1 MRAIAQAVLVTA
13 SFVFGIGQ
21 PSAATFTVVTG
32 ALVGGFTPPT
42 GCNFKLD
49 GDIQPGDLAK
59 LASARA
65 QVEQLIA
72 RRLGNDAS
80 MAEQWK
86 ANSPVLCLNSR
97 GGNFAEGLRIA
108 KFLMNDVDGTVTT
121 YVMNRAEC
129 YSACGL
135 IFLAGQI
142 HDRGGEDYPSRYLHV
157 GGRLGFHAPY
167 LVEPAEPDDQKKYS
181 RRDMANVFKLAI
193 RSVTDAIEL
202 FDRRT
207 RGGPGLNDDNR
218 PWVNASLFI
227 EMLRKGPDEL
237 FAIDTVGKS
246 GRWGINLVGVK
257 EVGVLNTK
265 ALQRACDNVY
275 SREGDSEAMSEEEQ
289 LYFKPLPPSDPVFNR
304 LKRVKGVSLFEFQVV
319 RSYNYCAVQAA
330 SSPTPKVENLIIK
343 LYRGQS
349 PDNLDLSNGGYEVP
363 LWAAAFLPST
373 PLRNLLGK

>member
-1 MRAIAQAVLVTA
+1 
-13 SFVFGIGQ
+13 
-21 PSAATFTVVTG
+21 
-32 ALVGGFTPPT
+32 
-42 GCNFKLD
+42 
-49 GDIQPGDLAK
+49 
-59 LASARA
+59 
-65 QVEQLIA
+65 
-72 RRLGNDAS
+72 
-80 MAEQWK
+80 
-86 ANSPVLCLNSR
+86 
-97 GGNFAEGLRIA
+97 
-108 KFLMNDVDGTVTT
+108 MNDVDGTVTT
-121 YVMNRAEC
+121 YVMNRVEC

-135 IFLAGQI
+135 IFLAGLI
-142 HDRGGEDYPSRYLHV
+142 NDRGGEEYPSRYLHV

-167 LVEPAEPDDQKKYS
+167 LVEPAEPDDQKYS

-207 RGGPGLNDDNR
+207 TGGPGLNDDNR

-227 EMLRKGPDEL
+227 EMLRKGPDEM

-246 GRWGINLVGVK
+246 GRWGIKLVGVK

-289 LYFKPLPPSDPVFNR
+289 LYFKPLPPSDPVFNH
-304 LKRVKGVSLFEFQVV
+304 LKRVKGVSLFQSPQM
-319 RSYNYCAVQAA
+319 RISNYCAVQAA